1 MNISAKVPMNRA
13 VKARAEPVAVSVT
26 DNYLQ
31 TWPADWISTIGADL
45 LALSPKLTRLA
56 LRYSAVHLLPVNL
69 RKSS

>member
-1 MNISAKVPMNRA
+1 MKISAKVPMNRA
-13 VKARAEPVAVSVT
+13 VKARAEPVAASVT

>member
-1 MNISAKVPMNRA
+1 MKISEKVPMNSA

-31 TWPADWISTIGADL
+31 TWSGDWISTIGVDL
-45 LALSPKLTRLA
+45 LALSPKITRLA
-56 LRYSAVHLLPVNL
+56 LRYSAVHSVPVNL